1 MQRKGLIAR
10 YLVILLHTANTQ
22 KNKISDMTLTQVSYT
37 SDIETPSIPCIDKKN
52 NHISNHCATWL
63 KDDLSVFVRLNKQG
77 GARRTA
83 EGSAQG
89 CGWVAVSTAQYIVWV
104 FRYVSAPR
112 WCVAVRCPPAWAR
125 QTSSAQLP
133 ARPEPGFIHVTVFSQ
148 HKQLCITHQLAPTV
162 NLVHSTWTLQ
172 VSHNQPDK
180 YQWNALK
187 HCFFKRI
194 SCANLVQLHQLIG
207 HKQTFVLF
215 CCLDYVAQSLSG

>member
-22 KNKISDMTLTQVSYT
+22 KNKISDMTLTQVSHT

-89 CGWVAVSTAQYIVWV
+89 CGWVAVSNCPVHSLSVSVCVSPQVVCGCQVPSCLGQTDIVS
-104 FRYVSAPR
+104 SA
-112 WCVAVRCPPAWAR
+112 ASPAWAR
-125 QTSSAQLP
+125 LYPCDSVLTTQTALHNTP
-133 ARPEPGFIHVTVFSQ
+133 ARSNCKSGSFYMDITGVTQ
-148 HKQLCITHQLAPTV
+148 
-162 NLVHSTWTLQ
+162 STW
-172 VSHNQPDK
+172 
-180 YQWNALK
+180 
-187 HCFFKRI
+187 
-194 SCANLVQLHQLIG
+194 
-207 HKQTFVLF
+207 
-215 CCLDYVAQSLSG
+215 